1 MQELRAVFNKFN
13 LLLTAAFGA
22 GEDTINIAYDVA
34 GLSVYLDY
42 IHMMCYD
49 YHGTWDGR
57 TGPNAPLKSSDVLN
71 VVSISCIHKLTNRAL
86 IT

>member
-1 MQELRAVFNKFN
+1 MNFCVNLQELKAAFRKHN

-22 GEDTINIAYDVA
+22 GKDTIDIAYDVA

-49 YHGTWDGR
+49 YHGAWDKK
-57 TGPNAPLKSSDVLN
+57 TGANAPLRSNDDLN
-71 VVSISCIHKLTNRAL
+71 VVSTL
-86 IT
+86 IVPMFG